1 MIPTLQEL
9 THYYPLIIIGVGILI
24 SLTIEMFYNGSKKIL
39 PWFSIVMFLA
49 NAYYSL
55 YSVHDQAYTASTM
68 LAAGGIVNIFY
79 FVFNFSAAVVVFISM
94 DYIRKT
100 GIYFGEFYIL
110 LQSAV
115 LGMMLMASAMDLV
128 VIFLGL
134 EQMSICFYVL
144 AGINRKKISSTEA
157 SLKYFLLGSFATGFI
172 IYGMA
177 LIYGST
183 ATLSLPEIFLA
194 AKHLSGN
201 ILFFLG
207 VLLFIIGFSFK
218 IAAFPFH
225 MWVPDV
231 YQGAPT
237 TVTALMSTAGKT
249 AAFASLLVVL
259 IPIIQAF
266 DENLFRPFLSI
277 IAVLSMVYGSI
288 VAIVQTD
295 IKRML
300 AYSSIAH
307 AGYMLIGLAAGTDS
321 GTTGIIYYLTAYSF
335 MNLGAFGIVA
345 YVEGIEETNLSI
357 ENYSGLSNQSPVIAA
372 LLSLFMFA
380 LSGIPPFAGFFGKY
394 YVFISAIENGLT
406 WLAIVGVLSSVISV
420 YFYLRVV
427 VLMYFRKQDAPIT
440 LINSKSSLLGI
451 FISAIMV
458 VLLGVLPGTFVEL
471 INLFV
476 K

>member
-1 MIPTLQEL
+1 MIPTIQEL
-9 THYYPLIIIGVGILI
+9 THYLPLIIIGAGILV
-24 SLTIEMFYNGSKKIL
+24 SLTIEMFYKGSKKVL
-39 PWFSIVMFLA
+39 PWFSVVLFLV

-55 YSVHDQAYTASTM
+55 YNVHDQAYTTSTM
-68 LAAGGIVNIFY
+68 LASGGIIHIFY
-79 FVFNFSAAVVVFISM
+79 FLFNFSAAIVVFLSY

-100 GIYFGEFYIL
+100 GIYYGEFYIL
-110 LQSAV
+110 VQSAV
-115 LGMMLMASAMDLV
+115 LGMMLMASAQDLV

-144 AGINRKKISSTEA
+144 AGINRKKKKSTEA
-157 SLKYFLLGSFATGFI
+157 ALKYFLLGSFASGFI
-172 IYGMA
+172 VYGMA
-177 LIYGST
+177 LIYGT
-183 ATLSLPEIFLA
+183 TTTLSLPEIFVNV
-194 AKHLSGN
+194 KHLSGS
-201 ILFFLG
+201 ILFYLG
-207 VLLFIIGFSFK
+207 MILFIIGFAFK

-249 AAFASLLVVL
+249 AAFASLIAVL
-259 IPIIQAF
+259 IPVIHIF
-266 DENLFRPFLSI
+266 DENLFRPFLSVL
-277 IAVLSMVYGSI
+277 AVFSMVYGSI

-307 AGYMLIGLAAGTDS
+307 AGYMLIGLAAGTGN
-321 GTTGIIYYLTAYSF
+321 GTTGIVYYLTAYSF

-345 YVEGIEETNLSI
+345 FVEGMEENNLSI
-357 ENYSGLSNQSPVIAA
+357 DNYSGLSNQTPVIAG
-372 LLSLFMFA
+372 LLALFMFA

-394 YVFISAIENGLT
+394 YVFISAIESGLT

-427 VLMYFRKQDAPIT
+427 VVMYFRKQDSPVT

-451 FISAIMV
+451 FISAILV
-458 VLLGVLPGTFVEL
+458 VLLGVFPGTFIDL
-471 INLFV
+471 INYFV

>member
-1 MIPTLQEL
+1 
-9 THYYPLIIIGVGILI
+9 
-24 SLTIEMFYNGSKKIL
+24 
-39 PWFSIVMFLA
+39 
-49 NAYYSL
+49 
-55 YSVHDQAYTASTM
+55 
-68 LAAGGIVNIFY
+68 
-79 FVFNFSAAVVVFISM
+79 
-94 DYIRKT
+94 
-100 GIYFGEFYIL
+100 
-110 LQSAV
+110 
-115 LGMMLMASAMDLV
+115 MDLV